1 MLDPA
6 QNNCKI
12 MAYNHAFR
20 IYRSLGYEPTTLQ
33 IRAIDAII
41 NDYCDVLITAPT
53 GYGKTEAA
61 VIPAI
66 SYATFCKSNLS
77 GGEFRRQSI
86 IYVTPLRALNRDLNL
101 RISKIAGA
109 AGDFSVDVWHS
120 DTPETR
126 RKKIL
131 QDPPHMLITTPESLS
146 VLLIKDS
153 LKDWFK
159 QLAFVI
165 VDEVQELV
173 DDERGTLLATELVRI
188 DRKAGRHI
196 RRIAI
201 SGPIGDPD
209 VASEFLFGTRS
220 YCLIEADTS
229 KQYDIEVL
237 SACNDLTLP
246 PLDCLVQGLVSIK
259 PKLRGQTIVF
269 VNTRSLA
276 EAIAMAVRGFLVD
289 KECVPVHHSSLSRS
303 RREEV
308 EKMLRN
314 GSINM
319 VFATSSLELGIDIGG
334 VDQVIQILSPR
345 QASKLLQRIGRAGHR
360 MTTSSRGIIITLPSI
375 VEIIESAVLAKRAI
389 RGDLEGV
396 EPHHN
401 PLDILLHQLV
411 GLVIQEG
418 GISRDEA
425 FALLRRAAPYSYLS
439 LDEFDGVVNFAVET
453 GFLKRGE
460 GALLEPTRR
469 GEIYYL
475 TTTPIVEPARFL
487 VKSFPDGKPVGSIDE
502 EFVFECEQGDVIV
515 LGGRL
520 WRLLDIDEDRR
531 EVVVEPV
538 VNTSNIV
545 LPKWFGELIPVDGKA
560 SREIASVYR
569 RLCEEEP
576 TKILDDYLIRD
587 EQTKSIVLSNLHD
600 LCRLGISEKRI
611 VVEIWRVN
619 PAVSVMAIY
628 HNLGSRGGRALG
640 VVISIVLSRLAKD
653 YTIRAHHLALI
664 VVLKQGVT
672 REFVLKLINELKKFN
687 ADQEMLRDVLT
698 KSPEFKWAV
707 YSVARKMGI
716 IKPEV
721 PLSEAKKLI
730 QAISK
735 IDVVR
740 AEALRELLKEKYD
753 FESALRLLEKIREG
767 GASIRILIRTKP
779 SRILSELLMQDV
791 ATKTLN
797 ADLNKRILDRLAKR
811 RLKLICLNCL
821 HETVVDIP
829 KLIDDYRNR
838 IREPLR
844 CPKCSSVFLAP
855 VEDDVEKEKVKS
867 ILKRGA
873 ETTSKRLS
881 IEAEHTLKKYSE
893 LASINADLGVAG
905 LIALQ
910 ALGIGPH
917 NVKYAVKDVKN
928 FDELLN
934 RMVASERRFLLY
946 RRYWM
951 ERR

>member
-1 MLDPA
+1 MPDPA
-6 QNNCKI
+6 QNSCKI
-12 MAYNHAFR
+12 TAYNHAFR
-20 IYRSLGYEPTTLQ
+20 LYKSLGYEPTTLQ
-33 IRAIDAII
+33 VRAVNAII

-66 SYATFCKSNLS
+66 SYAAFCRSKLA
-77 GGEFRRQSI
+77 GEEPRKQSI

-109 AGDFSVDVWHS
+109 AGDLSVDVWHS

-131 QDPPHMLITTPESLS
+131 QDPPNMLITTPESLS

-159 QLAFVI
+159 GLAFII
-165 VDEVQELV
+165 VDEVQELA
-173 DDERGTLLATELVRI
+173 DDERGTLLAVELVRI
-188 DRKAGRHI
+188 DHKVGRHV

-201 SGPIGDPD
+201 SGPIGDPSV
-209 VASEFLFGTRS
+209 VAEFLFGTRS
-220 YCLIEADTS
+220 YCLIEADTG

-237 SACNDLTLP
+237 SACYDLTLQ
-246 PLDCLVQGLVSIK
+246 PLDCLVQGLVSVR

-276 EAIAMAVRGFLVD
+276 EAVAMAVRGFLIN
-289 KECVPVHHSSLSRS
+289 EYVPVHHSSLSRS

-308 EKMLRN
+308 EKMLRD

-334 VDQVIQILSPR
+334 VDQVVQILSPR

-360 MTTSSRGIIITLPSI
+360 MSASSKGIIITLPSI

-389 RGDLEGV
+389 RGNLEKV
-396 EPHHN
+396 EPHRN
-401 PLDILLHQLV
+401 SLDILLHQLV
-411 GLVIQEG
+411 GLAIQES
-418 GISRDEA
+418 GIRRGEA
-425 FALLRRAAPYSYLS
+425 FALIRRASPYNYLS
-439 LDEFDGVVNFAVET
+439 LDEFDRVVSFAVEV
-453 GFLKRGE
+453 GFLKREE
-460 GALLEPTRR
+460 GDLLEPARR

-531 EVVVEPV
+531 EVIVEPV
-538 VNTSNIV
+538 VDTSNVV

-576 TKILDDYLIRD
+576 SKILDDYLIHD
-587 EQTKSIVLSNLHD
+587 EQTKAIILNNLHD
-600 LCRLGISEKRI
+600 LCRLGISEKRLVI
-611 VVEIWRVN
+611 EIWRTN
-619 PAVSVMAIY
+619 PATSVMAIY

-640 VVISIVLSRLAKD
+640 VVTSIVLSRLTND

-664 VVLKQGVT
+664 VVLKQEVT
-672 REFVLKLINELKKFN
+672 REFVLKLINELKKFD
-687 ADQEMLRDVLT
+687 ADQEMLRDALT

-716 IKPEV
+716 IKPEA

-767 GASIRILIRTKP
+767 GVGIRVLIRTKP
-779 SRILSELLMQDV
+779 SRILRELLMQDA

-797 ADLNKRILDRLAKR
+797 VDLDKRILDRLAKR
-811 RLKLICLNCL
+811 RLNLICLNCL
-821 HETVVDIP
+821 HEIVVDIP

-867 ILKRGA
+867 ILRRHS
-873 ETTSKRLS
+873 ETTSKRIS
-881 IEAEHTLKKYSE
+881 IEAEHILKKYSE

-917 NVKYAVKDVKN
+917 NVKHVVKDVKT

-934 RMVASERRFLLY
+934 LMIASERRFLLY
-946 RRYWM
+946 RRYWI

>member
-1 MLDPA
+1 MPDHV
-6 QNNCKI
+6 QNSCRI

-20 IYRSLGYEPTTLQ
+20 IYKSLGYEPTTLQ
-33 IRAIDAII
+33 IRAANAII

-66 SYATFCKSNLS
+66 SYATFCKSKLLGAESHKQN
-77 GGEFRRQSI
+77 I

-101 RISKIAGA
+101 RISKIAEA

-131 QDPPHMLITTPESLS
+131 QDPPNMLITTPESLS
-146 VLLIKDS
+146 ILLIKNA

-159 QLAFVI
+159 HLAFVI

-173 DDERGTLLATELVRI
+173 DDERGTLLAIELVRI
-188 DRKAGRHI
+188 DHKAGRHV

-201 SGPIGDPD
+201 SGPIGDLGI
-209 VASEFLFGTRS
+209 AAEFLFGTRS
-220 YCLIEADTS
+220 YCLIEADTG

-237 SACNDLTLP
+237 SACHDLTLQ
-246 PLDCLVQGLVSIK
+246 PLDCLIQGLASVK

-289 KECVPVHHSSLSRS
+289 GYVPVHHSSLSRS

-308 EKMLRN
+308 EKMLRD

-360 MTTSSRGIIITLPSI
+360 MTSSSRGMIITLPSI
-375 VEIIESAVLAKRAI
+375 VEIIESAVLAKRAA
-389 RGDLEGV
+389 RGNLEKV
-396 EPHHN
+396 EPHRN
-401 PLDILLHQLV
+401 SLDILLHQLI
-411 GLVIQEG
+411 GLAIQEG
-418 GISRDEA
+418 SIRYDEA
-425 FALLRRAAPYSYLS
+425 FALFRRATPYSYLS
-439 LDEFDGVVNFAVET
+439 LDEFDKVVSFAVEA
-453 GFLKRGE
+453 GFLKRGD
-460 GALLEPTRR
+460 GDLLEPTRR

-520 WRLLDIDEDRR
+520 WRLLDINEDRR
-531 EVVVEPV
+531 EVIVEPV
-538 VNTSNIV
+538 VDTLNVV

-576 TKILDDYLIRD
+576 SKVLDDYLIRD
-587 EQTKSIVLSNLHD
+587 EQTKSIILNSLHD
-600 LCRLGISEKRI
+600 LCRLGISEKRFVI
-611 VVEIWRVN
+611 EIWRVN

-640 VVISIVLSRLAKD
+640 VVISIVLSKLAKD
-653 YTIRAHHLALI
+653 YTVRAHHLALI
-664 VVLKQGVT
+664 VVLKQEVT
-672 REFVLKLINELKKFN
+672 REFVLELINELKKFV
-687 ADQEMLRDVLT
+687 ADQEMLKDALT

-753 FESALRLLEKIREG
+753 FESSLRLLEEIRKG
-767 GASIRILIRTKP
+767 RVGIRVLIRTKP
-779 SRILSELLMQDV
+779 SRMLRELLMQD
-791 ATKTLN
+791 ATTKTLN
-797 ADLNKRILDRLAKR
+797 VDLDKRILDRLAKR

-821 HETVVDIP
+821 HEIVVDIP

-867 ILKRGA
+867 ILKRST
-873 ETTSKRLS
+873 ETPSKRIS
-881 IEAEHTLKKYSE
+881 IEAEHILKKYSE

-917 NVKYAVKDVKN
+917 NVKYVVKDVKT

-934 RMVASERRFLLY
+934 RMIASERRFLQY
-946 RRYWM
+946 RKYWM
-951 ERR
+951 ESR